1 MKKTLEQSGYEVT
14 IAQDEKEA
22 TGVSSE
28 NVFDVIARL
37 NPVLCHP

>member
-14 IAQDEKEA
+14 IAQDEKET

-28 NVFDVIARL
+28 NVFDVIACL
-37 NPVLCHP
+37 NPVLCHL